1 MSEGFLSRWSRR
13 KREAPADETPPSS
26 APPGVP
32 EPAEPEAKPAVGGR
46 AAEAEIT
53 PEELA
58 LLPSLDD
65 LTAETD
71 IVAFLRRGVP
81 RALRDA
87 ALRRAWALDPKIRDF
102 VCEAR
107 EYAYD
112 WNVPGGVPGSGD
124 LLPTDDVPGMIRQI
138 FGEAPSEAI
147 AGEPSPSASGP
158 PLAAETDLRDA
169 SWGREAAG
177 PPDAASEAS
186 PALEVEGGALPQD
199 GPESAVGRLLE
210 PAQLPTDDATRP
222 CDDLAGA
229 RSPEA
234 LNAVP
239 LRRHGRAA
247 PI

>member
-13 KREAPADETPPSS
+13 KREAPADETAPSS
-26 APPGVP
+26 APSGVP
-32 EPAEPEAKPAVGGR
+32 EAAEPEAEAAAGGR

-71 IVAFLRRGVP
+71 IAAFLRRGVP

-138 FGEAPSEAI
+138 FGEAPPEA
-147 AGEPSPSASGP
+147 AGDASPSGSGHSP
-158 PLAAETDLRDA
+158 AAEADLRDA

-186 PALEVEGGALPQD
+186 PALEVEEGALPQD
-199 GPESAVGRLLE
+199 GSESAVGRLLE

-239 LRRHGRAA
+239 LRRHGRAI

>member
-13 KREAPADETPPSS
+13 KREPPTDETAPSS
-26 APPGVP
+26 APSG
-32 EPAEPEAKPAVGGR
+32 APEAAEAEATAGGR

-71 IVAFLRRGVP
+71 IAAFLRRGVP

-147 AGEPSPSASGP
+147 AGEPSPSASGLP
-158 PLAAETDLRDA
+158 PAAETGLRDA
-169 SWGREAAG
+169 SWGREAG

-186 PALEVEGGALPQD
+186 PALEVEEGALPQD
-199 GPESAVGRLLE
+199 GSESAVGRLLE

-222 CDDLAGA
+222 RDDLAGA